1 MAKDD
6 EDIIQN
12 LKQTLESMRKAAT
25 SFEDSME
32 GVSKEVREGLKE
44 ELKLLTEKLETLKKS
59 STASDKQK
67 ADAEETL
74 SLIKKQNQILQE
86 QYQVSG
92 RIFQEFAKTGN
103 EYKQFLQT
111 TAAQYNLAQSIAK
124 EYKTLGKEIGLGGE
138 SSKLL
143 ARSFKDALPDVLEM
157 GMEASDLSQMY
168 KQIAETS
175 GRITPVSA
183 DDAEKIMGI
192 AAATNMMASESGDM
206 AEAFSL
212 MGLSVDSMEENLME
226 TFKSS
231 QAMGLSATKVIKTL
245 QSNLRT
251 MQSYSFGNG
260 IKGMT
265 KMAQLAVKMR
275 LDVSDMLSMS
285 DKFYQPEAAIEAAA
299 NLQML
304 GGDIAQAFGDP
315 FETMYLARNKPEE
328 LAEKVGKMTENMMQ
342 FNEETG
348 EYEFPAEVRMQL
360 KSAGEQLGI
369 NTDKMI
375 EMSRQASKIKDIKM
389 KFSSIGDN
397 ETRENLASLATF
409 SKERGE
415 FVIQHKGEEL
425 GLDEISDGMAEEIM
439 KANQSDSDT
448 FKDIAVNTQTMSEN
462 LKNFKEANKARAV
475 GTIDLYESTVA
486 EMQEPLNQI
495 KNGITQATEAW
506 TARGKEYIADMFA
519 KSEGS
524 SVLGEATDELGKLSD
539 LLKDKTIKSLTDL
552 NDQLDIFSNG
562 LQQTPN
568 NNSNSGGDPEERC
581 SKKGGTYDRN
591 TQKCIGPNNVEI
603 TPFAKGGIVTGPTNA
618 LIGEGGEP
626 EVIFPLSKLENFIKG
641 QKMNGSIKLE
651 GTSNIN
657 INITSD
663 NSTLDLSSMSSSLKT
678 KIEGMIISQLNG
690 TLRNGGVPSSKEA
703 TDLL

>member
-6 EDIIQN
+6 EDIIKN
-12 LKQTLESMRKAAT
+12 LKDTLESMRKSAIA
-25 SFEDSME
+25 FEDSIE
-32 GVSKEVREGLKE
+32 GVNKETRAGQKE
-44 ELKLLTEKLETLKKS
+44 KLKLLDEELQKLKQS

-67 ADAEETL
+67 ADAEETIK
-74 SLIKKQNQILQE
+74 LIKKQNHLLQE

-192 AAATNMMASESGDM
+192 AAATNMMASESGGM

-231 QAMGLSATKVIKTL
+231 QSMGLNATKVIKTL

-389 KFSSIGDN
+389 KFSSSLDN
-397 ETRENLASLATF
+397 ETRENL
-409 SKERGE
+409 
-415 FVIQHKGEEL
+415 
-425 GLDEISDGMAEEIM
+425 
-439 KANQSDSDT
+439 
-448 FKDIAVNTQTMSEN
+448 
-462 LKNFKEANKARAV
+462 
-475 GTIDLYESTVA
+475 
-486 EMQEPLNQI
+486 
-495 KNGITQATEAW
+495 
-506 TARGKEYIADMFA
+506 
-519 KSEGS
+519 
-524 SVLGEATDELGKLSD
+524 
-539 LLKDKTIKSLTDL
+539 
-552 NDQLDIFSNG
+552 
-562 LQQTPN
+562 
-568 NNSNSGGDPEERC
+568 
-581 SKKGGTYDRN
+581 
-591 TQKCIGPNNVEI
+591 
-603 TPFAKGGIVTGPTNA
+603 
-618 LIGEGGEP
+618 
-626 EVIFPLSKLENFIKG
+626 
-641 QKMNGSIKLE
+641 
-651 GTSNIN
+651 
-657 INITSD
+657 
-663 NSTLDLSSMSSSLKT
+663 
-678 KIEGMIISQLNG
+678 
-690 TLRNGGVPSSKEA
+690 PS
-703 TDLL
+703 

>member
-1 MAKDD
+1 MGKADD
-6 EDIIQN
+6 DIIKD
-12 LKQTLESMRKAAT
+12 LKDTLESMRKSAIA
-25 SFEDSME
+25 FEDSIE
-32 GVSKEVREGLKE
+32 GVNKETRAGQKE
-44 ELKLLTEKLETLKKS
+44 KLKLLDEELQKLKQS

-74 SLIKKQNQILQE
+74 KLIKKQNHLLQE

-103 EYKQFLQT
+103 EYRDFLQT

-157 GMEASDLSQMY
+157 GMEASDLHQMY
-168 KQIAETS
+168 GKIADLS

-192 AAATNMMASESGDM
+192 AAATNMMASDAGDM

-212 MGLSVDSMEENLME
+212 AGMSVDSMEENLME

-231 QAMGLSATKVIKTL
+231 QSMGLNATKVIKTL

-285 DKFYQPEAAIEAAA
+285 DKFYQPEGAIEAAA

-304 GGDIAQAFGDP
+304 GGDIAKAFGDP

-389 KFSSIGDN
+389 KFSSSLDN
-397 ETRENLASLATF
+397 DTRENLASLATF
-409 SKERGE
+409 SKEKGE

-439 KANQSDSDT
+439 KANQSDSTT

-519 KSEGS
+519 KSEGD
-524 SVLGEATDELGKLSD
+524 SVLGEATEELGNLAN
-539 LLKDKTIKSLTDL
+539 LLKDKTIKSLSDL
-552 NDQLDIFSNG
+552 NEQLDIFKTG
-562 LQQTPN
+562 LVQTPN
-568 NNSNSGGDPEERC
+568 NNQNSGKDPEERC
-581 SKKGGTYDRN
+581 SDKGGTYDRN

-603 TPFAKGGIVTGPTNA
+603 TPFAKGGIVTRPTNA
-618 LIGEGGEP
+618 LIGDGGEP
-626 EVIFPLSKLENFIKG
+626 EAIFPLSKLENFIKG

-651 GTSNIN
+651 GASNIN

-663 NSTLDLSSMSSSLKT
+663 NSSLDLSSMSSSLKT
-678 KIEGMIISQLNG
+678 KIEGMIVSQLNG
-690 TLRNGGVPSSKEA
+690 TFRNGGVPSSKEA

>member
-6 EDIIQN
+6 EDIIKN
-12 LKQTLESMRKAAT
+12 LKQTLESMRKAAS

-74 SLIKKQNQILQE
+74 KLIKKQNQILQE

-103 EYKQFLQT
+103 EYRDFLQT

-212 MGLSVDSMEENLME
+212 MGLSVDRMEENLME

-231 QAMGLSATKVIKTL
+231 QAMGLNATKVIKTL

-260 IKGMT
+260 VKGMT

-389 KFSSIGDN
+389 KFSSSLDN

-409 SKERGE
+409 SKDRGE

-495 KNGITQATEAW
+495 KNGMTQATEAW

-524 SVLGEATDELGKLSD
+524 SVLGEATEELGKLGD
-539 LLKDKTIKSLTDL
+539 ILKDKTIKSLTDL
-552 NDQLDIFSNG
+552 NDQLDIFSKG

-568 NNSNSGGDPEERC
+568 NNSNSGDDPEEKC
-581 SKKGGTYDRN
+581 KKKSGRYDRN
-591 TQKCIGPNNVEI
+591 TGICTGPNGEI
-603 TPFAKGGIVTGPTNA
+603 VQLAKGGIVTGPTNA
-618 LIGEGGEP
+618 LIGEGGES
-626 EVIFPLSKLENFIKG
+626 EVVFPLSKLENFING

-678 KIEGMIISQLNG
+678 KIEGMIISHLNG
-690 TLRNGGVPSSKEA
+690 TFRNGGVPSSKES
-703 TDLL
+703 TDVM